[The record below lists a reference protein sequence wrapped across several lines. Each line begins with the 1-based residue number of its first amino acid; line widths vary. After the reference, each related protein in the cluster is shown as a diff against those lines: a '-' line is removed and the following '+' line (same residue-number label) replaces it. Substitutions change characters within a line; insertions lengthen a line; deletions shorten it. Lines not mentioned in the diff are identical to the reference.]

1 MELRDRPR
9 FLPKSNPKP
18 IRIYCC
24 NRAIRQFAL
33 MALDDIVD
41 ILRLPARRNSHQT
54 QDAGMWVL
62 EHDGQ
67 LPEILVLRDQDSLLL
82 VRGA

>member
-1 MELRDRPR
+1 
-9 FLPKSNPKP
+9 
-18 IRIYCC
+18 
-24 NRAIRQFAL
+24 

-41 ILRLPARRNSHQT
+41 TLRLPVRRYSDQT

-67 LPEILVLRDQDSLLL
+67 FPEVLVLRHQDSLLL
-82 VRGA
+82 VRDA